1 MTLSKETQY
10 KVQISKRTYRTP
22 LETVFMKNI
31 KTNRQII
38 NRDKR
43 GRSLSAS
50 HLVLF
55 KHGTKKK
62 A

>member
-10 KVQISKRTYRTP
+10 KVQISKRTYKTP

-43 GRSLSAS
+43 GR
-50 HLVLF
+50 
-55 KHGTKKK
+55 
-62 A
+62 